1 MQPGKGGGGGG
12 GIQTS
17 SPAEQ
22 PLCWTIEGIVARC
35 ARKRIF
41 SLVQAAEAHS
51 NSPMPHS
58 TTSIQAFAAPS
69 ALSACDR
76 SPLTSFSGP
85 SLWSSLSFHPLLCE
99 KDWFFP
105 PVTPHPFSKK
115 VCCETSRPA
124 TRRRTTEAAYRH
136 VITRGLAAGSSFAL
150 AHCRRT
156 LVLQAPSLLATI
168 WFHFSTVSSR
178 CPNPTVVKRGAQVTR
193 LPVKGIG

>member
-1 MQPGKGGGGGG
+1 M
-12 GIQTS
+12 
-17 SPAEQ
+17 
-22 PLCWTIEGIVARC
+22 
-35 ARKRIF
+35 
-41 SLVQAAEAHS
+41 QAAEAHS

-99 KDWFFP
+99 KDWFFF

-156 LVLQAPSLLATI
+156 LVLQAPSLPL
-168 WFHFSTVSSR
+168 FSPSRRELRFGSSSFLVFLVSSR
-178 CPNPTVVKRGAQVTR
+178 FFLRENHR
-193 LPVKGIG
+193 

>member
-1 MQPGKGGGGGG
+1 M
-12 GIQTS
+12 
-17 SPAEQ
+17 
-22 PLCWTIEGIVARC
+22 
-35 ARKRIF
+35 
-41 SLVQAAEAHS
+41 QAAEAHS

-99 KDWFFP
+99 KDWFFF

-156 LVLQAPSLLATI
+156 LVLQAPSLPL
-168 WFHFSTVSSR
+168 FSPARRELRFGSSSFLVFLVSSR
-178 CPNPTVVKRGAQVTR
+178 FFLRENHR
-193 LPVKGIG
+193 